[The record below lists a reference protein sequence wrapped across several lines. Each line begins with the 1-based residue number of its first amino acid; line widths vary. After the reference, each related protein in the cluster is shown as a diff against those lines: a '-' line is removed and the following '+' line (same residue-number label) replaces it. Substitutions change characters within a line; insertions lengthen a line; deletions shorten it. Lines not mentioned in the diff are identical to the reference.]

1 MQDKMLSQNEV
12 VCDHC
17 GQVVSEGE
25 TVSVDGETWCNECAE
40 RDAVTCDRCGD
51 LVPSDE
57 AQEVQGETWCSY
69 CVENYAA
76 ECPHCGEL
84 FDASEGVEVRTRDRW
99 WNYHMETW
107 CPSCAENDAT
117 ECQGCG
123 EFCDNDI
130 VGGYSVYDVGAV
142 TMCEACSNEF
152 YTCHECGALVN
163 ESDLETIDGTDY
175 CPSCA
180 ENARVIEG
188 YGHTYAENFYQ
199 SSDCDEEAADGLYF
213 GIELET
219 ECDDEYSAQ
228 DMAGDLLDEIGR
240 EVISCKEDGSLSDG
254 GCEIVTQPMTLKYQ
268 YENDVWGCIST
279 ICRRHGATS
288 HDNGDCGLHVHASR
302 RYFNQATGYRDTENI
317 YAAIERMLQTHRSE
331 WMRFS
336 RRSASSM
343 SRWAEI
349 NDSCA
354 YGIKDGDTPSEKRG
368 KVTKYK
374 DTGRYQALNLS
385 NYDTIEFRMFRGT
398 LRLESILA
406 SIEAV
411 SAMCHLAVYLY
422 KLDRL
427 DDIES
432 WTWPELKTN
441 LYLALKRDGLPC
453 DEFWSY
459 CKYRNL

>member
-1 MQDKMLSQNEV
+1 MQDEMLSQNSV

-17 GQVVSEGE
+17 GQVVPEDD
-25 TVSVDGETWCNECAE
+25 TVSVDGDTWCNECAE

-57 AQEVQGETWCSY
+57 ALEVQGETWCNY
-69 CVENYAA
+69 CAENYAA

-84 FDASEGVEVRTRDRW
+84 YDASDGVEVRTRDRW
-99 WNYHMETW
+99 WNYHEETW
-107 CPSCAENDAT
+107 CPDCAENNTTECEECGELCDNEIIDSYEVYGVGRVTMCGDCASGFYTCHDCGVLVNESDVDTIDENDCCPSCAE
-117 ECQGCG
+117 
-123 EFCDNDI
+123 
-130 VGGYSVYDVGAV
+130 S
-142 TMCEACSNEF
+142 
-152 YTCHECGALVN
+152 
-163 ESDLETIDGTDY
+163 
-175 CPSCA
+175 
-180 ENARVIEG
+180 ARVIGG

-199 SSDCDEEAADGLYF
+199 SSDCDKEAADGLYF
-213 GIELET
+213 GVELET

-228 DMAGDLLDEIGR
+228 DMAGDLLDDIGR

-254 GCEIVTQPMTLKYQ
+254 GCEVVTQPMTLKYQ
-268 YENDVWGCIST
+268 FENDVWGRIST

-302 RYFNQATGYRDTENI
+302 RYFNMATGYKGTEDI

-331 WMRFS
+331 WVRFS
-336 RRSASSM
+336 RRTSYSM

-349 NDSCA
+349 NNSYV
-354 YGIKDGDTPSEKRG
+354 YGIKDGDTPRDKRD

-385 NYDTIEFRMFRGT
+385 DYETVEFRMFRGT

-411 SAMCHLAVYLY
+411 AAICHLAVYLY

-432 WTWPELKTN
+432 WAWPELKVN

>member
-1 MQDKMLSQNEV
+1 MQDRMLSQNTV

-17 GQVVSEGE
+17 GQVVPEDE
-25 TVSVDGETWCNECAE
+25 TASVDGETWCNECAE

-57 AQEVQGETWCSY
+57 AQDVQGETWCNE
-69 CVENYAA
+69 CAENYAE
-76 ECPHCGEL
+76 ECPRCGEL
-84 FDASEGVEVRTRDRW
+84 YDASDGVEVRTRDLWYR
-99 WNYHMETW
+99 YHEETW
-107 CPSCAENDAT
+107 CPDCAESNTT
-117 ECQGCG
+117 ECEECG
-123 EFCDNDI
+123 ELCDNEI
-130 VGGYSVYDVGAV
+130 VDSYEVYGVGRV
-142 TMCEACSNEF
+142 VMCEACSNEF
-152 YTCHECGALVN
+152 YMCHDCGVLVN
-163 ESDLETIDGTDY
+163 ESDVETIDENNY

-180 ENARVIEG
+180 ENVSVIQG
-188 YGHTYAENFYQ
+188 YSHTYAENFYQ
-199 SSDCDEEAADGLYF
+199 SSDCDKEAADGLYF
-213 GIELET
+213 GVELET

-228 DMAGDLLDEIGR
+228 DMAGDLLDDIGR
-240 EVISCKEDGSLSDG
+240 EVICCKEDGSLSDG

-268 YENDVWGCIST
+268 FENDVWGRIST

-288 HDNGDCGLHVHASR
+288 HDNGDCGLHIHASR
-302 RYFNQATGYRDTENI
+302 RYFNQATGYMDTDDI

-331 WMRFS
+331 WTRFS

-343 SRWAEI
+343 GRWAAI

-354 YGIKDGDTPSEKRG
+354 YGIKVGDTPRDKRD

-374 DTGRYQALNLS
+374 DSGRYQALNLGNS
-385 NYDTIEFRMFRGT
+385 STIEFRMFRGT

-411 SAMCHLAVYLY
+411 AAICHLAVYLY

-432 WTWPELKTN
+432 WTWTELKTN
-441 LYLALKRDGLPC
+441 LYLALKREGLPC
-453 DEFWSY
+453 EEFWTY